1 MFTEIKAYFAEIDA
15 EAKLKAQTLII
26 KTYHKILAEDAAL
39 VAKIEAELAAAVEY
53 VESKV

>member
-1 MFTEIKAYFAEIDA
+1 MFTEMKAYFAEIDA

-26 KTYHKILAEDAAL
+26 KTYHKILAEDAEL
-39 VAKIEAELAAAVEY
+39 VAKIEAELKAAVAY